1 MMEKRKYIVQII
13 GRSGSGKSFA
23 FDMLRKDQKDVLQL
37 LAPPGC
43 MAHENFK
50 ISFMYPY
57 TTRPPRPEE
66 EGKPV
71 EEAGYHFVT
80 KEEFEKL
87 KDNVVECREYDVI
100 NAEGKP
106 DKWQYAT
113 IIEDPNAGCGTEQEN
128 DFEICFYVN
137 SLDGYQKSIQPIE
150 LMTNYKTFGIYL
162 NTPPEVL
169 LYRSVERE
177 LKKPKD
183 KQNMQ
188 EVLRRFY
195 SEQYEDMNYREANT
209 TQLDTNLPIC
219 SKGDITYINISQVPH
234 RLNHIYPDDPK
245 MYVSW
250 ICLAIWDRLSKDH
263 PTFF

>member
-1 MMEKRKYIVQII
+1 MVEKRKYIVQII

-37 LAPPGC
+37 LVPPKSIP
-43 MAHENFK
+43 HENFK

-113 IIEDPNAGCGTEQEN
+113 IIDDPNAGCGTEREN

-195 SEQYEDMNYREANT
+195 YEQYDDRNYHEADT
-209 TQLDTNLPIC
+209 TQFNENFPIYT
-219 SKGDITYINISQVPH
+219 KGDITYINTSQAPH
-234 RLNHIYPDDPK
+234 RFNHIYPDDPK
-245 MYVSW
+245 MCVSW
-250 ICLAIWDRLSKDH
+250 ICVAIWDRLSKDH

>member
-1 MMEKRKYIVQII
+1 MIEKRKYIVQII

-23 FDMLRKDQKDVLQL
+23 FNMLRKDQKDVLQL
-37 LAPPGC
+37 LAPSTYLPHDGL
-43 MAHENFK
+43 K

-87 KDNVVECREYDVI
+87 KDNVVECREYNVI

-113 IIEDPNAGCGTEQEN
+113 IIEDPNAGCGTEREN

-137 SLDGYQKSIQPIE
+137 SLDGYQKSIQQIE

-177 LKKPKD
+177 LKKAKD

-195 SEQYEDMNYREANT
+195 SEQYEDMGYREVNT
-209 TQLDTNLPIC
+209 SHFDNGTPIC
-219 SKGDITYINISQVPH
+219 NMGDITYINTSHIPH
-234 RLNHIYPDDPK
+234 YMNYIYPDDPK

-250 ICLAIWDRLSKDH
+250 ICIAVWDRLSKDH